1 MVKAYYYYIFYRR
14 MVNSANVAALAIAR
28 KALDSLALEFGFVAY
43 FVDPVKLSTRF
54 QNSSSCSFSNETSL
68 DDAPVV
74 APLSF
79 DEFQHFFKERKLD
92 GVVWNNTL
100 VVNWEPYQ
108 AHYPSNLSNG
118 LLMDGDFLLAS
129 TKTGSGAVE
138 SLSHLRHSPKVKH
151 YQYVVTMYT
160 FDEVT
165 LKVHIAKQLEYVV
178 LQRQAAKEMFGFSV
192 ILSKSLISCAKDYL
206 SNDFSLEYADF
217 FDYNILLFENDKTYM

>member
-79 DEFQHFFKERKLD
+79 DEFQHLFKERKLD

-138 SLSHLRHSPKVKH
+138 SFAAFAQSK
-151 YQYVVTMYT
+151 
-160 FDEVT
+160 T
-165 LKVHIAKQLEYVV
+165 LPICSNHVHFRRGNAEGTHRKTAGIC
-178 LQRQAAKEMFGFSV
+178 RFTAA
-192 ILSKSLISCAKDYL
+192 SCQGDVR
-206 SNDFSLEYADF
+206 
-217 FDYNILLFENDKTYM
+217 LLCYSFQVAYIVCKGLPFE